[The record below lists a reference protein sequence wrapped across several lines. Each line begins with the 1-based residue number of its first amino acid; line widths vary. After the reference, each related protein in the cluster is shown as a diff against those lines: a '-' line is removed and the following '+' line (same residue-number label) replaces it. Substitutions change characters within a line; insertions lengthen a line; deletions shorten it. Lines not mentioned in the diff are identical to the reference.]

1 MCVDHATQYDTDG
14 VQTSDKIIIPTK
26 YKIDKTVVSLSESG
40 QTPNTQTT
48 STETTQTQS
57 SQSQSSQ
64 SQSQEWQPQLSKAEK
79 KAAKAA
85 RRAASRS
92 GNGQAA
98 HGRSPEQQRSKS
110 RSLERIR
117 RDDPSANRFSDLDME
132 LAGPSDDLNPKDKP
146 WKPITGP

>member
-57 SQSQSSQ
+57 SQSQSK
-64 SQSQEWQPQLSKAEK
+64 EWQPQLSKAEK
-79 KAAKAA
+79 KAAKAE
-85 RRAASRS
+85 RRAACRL

-117 RDDPSANRFSDLDME
+117 RDDPSANRFSDLEMDT
-132 LAGPSDDLNPKDKP
+132 GDPTDDLNPKEKS
-146 WKPITGP
+146 WKPISPPR